1 MAAMTSSVA
10 LLALLGLGVGLGIL
24 VLVRAWHAPATPD
37 APAGAGWWGRWWA
50 RHREQR
56 SPRWLL
62 AAGAAAIGV
71 GALTGWI
78 VGALLAAMAVW
89 GIPRV
94 FGSNTEHER
103 HIARIEAIAGWT
115 EMLRD
120 TLAAAAGL
128 EQTITATARTTPVAI
143 RPQILAVAARLA
155 RGDRLPAALRQLA
168 IELADPTADLV
179 IAALILSAEHQARQL
194 APLLGQLADT
204 ARGQVEMRQR
214 VDTSRARTRT
224 TMRVV
229 AVTTVCFAGGLT
241 VFNPGFLAPYG
252 SPVGQLV
259 LLGIGAIFT
268 LAFAW
273 MLRMARIDEPER
285 FLTELGTIPAAGCR
299 PGVTEGAT
307 P

>member
-1 MAAMTSSVA
+1 MVATMTTSVA
-10 LLALLGLGVGLGIL
+10 LLALLGLGVGAGIL
-24 VLVRAWHAPATPD
+24 IVVRPATPE
-37 APAGAGWWGRWWA
+37 APPGAGRWVRWWA

-62 AAGAAAIGV
+62 AAGVAAIGV

-89 GIPRV
+89 GIPRI
-94 FGSNTEHER
+94 FSSNTEHER
-103 HIARIEAIAGWT
+103 QIARIEAIAGWT

-128 EQTITATARTTPVAI
+128 EQTITATARIAPMAI
-143 RPQILAVAARLA
+143 RPQILEVAARLT
-155 RGDRLPAALRQLA
+155 RGDLLPAALRQLA

-214 VDTSRARTRT
+214 VEASRARTRT

-229 AVTTVCFAGGLT
+229 VVTTVCFAGALIL
-241 VFNPGFLAPYG
+241 FNPGFVAPYG

-259 LLGIGAIFT
+259 LLGIGGLFT

-285 FLTELGTIPAAGCR
+285 FFIELDTSHR

>member
-1 MAAMTSSVA
+1 MSSSVA
-10 LLALLGLGVGLGIL
+10 LLALLGLGVGVGLLIL
-24 VLVRAWHAPATPD
+24 VFPGHATP
-37 APAGAGWWGRWWA
+37 AVSASAGRWVRWWT
-50 RHREQR
+50 HQREQR

-89 GIPRV
+89 GIPRI
-94 FGSNTEHER
+94 FAANTDHER
-103 HIARIEAIAGWT
+103 QIARIEAIAGWT

-128 EQTITATARTTPVAI
+128 EQAITATARTAPMAI
-143 RPQILAVAARLA
+143 RPQILEVAARLT
-155 RGDRLPAALRQLA
+155 RGDRLTAALRWLA
-168 IELADPTADLV
+168 SELADPTADLV

-194 APLLGQLADT
+194 APLLGQLAET

-214 VDTSRARTRT
+214 VETSRARTRT

-229 AVTTVCFAGGLT
+229 VVTTVCFAGGLIL
-241 VFNPGFLAPYG
+241 FNPAFLAPYG

-268 LAFAW
+268 LAFVW
-273 MLRMARIDEPER
+273 MARLARIEEPER
-285 FLTELGTIPAAGCR
+285 FLTELDTIPAAGHR
-299 PGVTEGAT
+299 QGAIKGAT

>member
-1 MAAMTSSVA
+1 VATMTSSVA
-10 LLALLGLGVGLGIL
+10 LLALLGLGVGMGIL
-24 VLVRAWHAPATPD
+24 ILVRAWQAPAIPD
-37 APAGAGWWGRWWA
+37 VSAGAGWWMRWWA
-50 RHREQR
+50 RQREQH

-62 AAGAAAIGV
+62 AAGAAGIGV

-89 GIPRV
+89 GLPRI
-94 FGSNTEHER
+94 FGADTDHER
-103 HIARIEAIAGWT
+103 QIARIEAIAGWT

-128 EQTITATARTTPVAI
+128 EQAITATARTAPMAI
-143 RPQILAVAARLA
+143 RPQILDVAARLT

-168 IELADPTADLV
+168 VELADPTADLV

-194 APLLGQLADT
+194 APLLGQLAET

-214 VDTSRARTRT
+214 VEASRARTRT

-229 AVTTVCFAGGLT
+229 VVTTVCFAGGLIL
-241 VFNPGFLAPYG
+241 FNPGFLAPYG
-252 SPVGQLV
+252 MPVGQLV

-273 MLRMARIDEPER
+273 MARLARIEEPER
-285 FLTELGTIPAAGCR
+285 FLTELDAIPPAGQR
-299 PGVTEGAT
+299 LGVSEGAA